1 MLTGIQ
7 YLSHPPGCGLG
18 AAAEDYIAGLRA
30 AGVPV
35 SWVPLEYGTGTWG
48 PGQPLAPVPGHDVGH
63 LGGTTIVHSTPPLW
77 NDAWSRPGRYI
88 AYATYEADRLPP
100 HWAAVLNRYDA
111 VLVPS
116 NHSRQVFLASGV
128 TVPVTVI
135 PHIARPQPPAPSTA
149 LIQVPPTAFVFY
161 LIGTWTARKAVPDTV
176 RAFLGAFTGRDDVAL
191 VLKTTAEDRV
201 AVERAR
207 RGLEPQPG
215 RFTGQSWFSLARLLA
230 GHADPPP
237 IRLIAGD
244 VPAPLIGELH
254 TRGDC
259 FVSLA
264 RGEGWGLGAFEA
276 GAAGH
281 PVVLTGWGGHL
292 DYLPPGYP
300 YQVRY
305 NLVPTGDDEPD
316 DWFVRADG
324 QRWARADVARA
335 GELLREIYQ
344 QREASQAWG
353 RQLQSHILS
362 TFGSDQ
368 VIPRLLQAID
378 SAPAYPSP
386 IPTHSAGPSPA
397 GRAH

>member
-1 MLTGIQ
+1 M
-7 YLSHPPGCGLG
+7 
-18 AAAEDYIAGLRA
+18 
-30 AGVPV
+30 
-35 SWVPLEYGTGTWG
+35 
-48 PGQPLAPVPGHDVGH
+48 
-63 LGGTTIVHSTPPLW
+63 TI
-77 NDAWSRPGRYI
+77 
-88 AYATYEADRLPP
+88 
-100 HWAAVLNRYDA
+100 LNRYDA

-116 NHSRQVFLASGV
+116 QHSRQLFLDSGV

-135 PHIARPQPPAPSTA
+135 PHIARPPAPAPGTA

-191 VLKTTAEDRV
+191 VLKTTTEDRV

-207 RGLEPQPG
+207 RGLDPHPG
-215 RFTGQSWFSLARLLA
+215 PHTGQAWFSLARLLA

-281 PVVLTGWGGHL
+281 PVVLPGWGGHL

-305 NLVPTGDDEPD
+305 DLVPTGDDEPD

-324 QRWARADVARA
+324 QRWARADVAHA
-335 GELLREIYQ
+335 SALLREIYQ

-353 RQLQSHILS
+353 QQLQRHILS
-362 TFGSDQ
+362 SFSSDR
-368 VIPRLLQAID
+368 VIPLLLQAI
-378 SAPAYPSP
+378 SPVPVTPPPSGV
-386 IPTHSAGPSPA
+386 HGMCGA
-397 GRAH
+397 